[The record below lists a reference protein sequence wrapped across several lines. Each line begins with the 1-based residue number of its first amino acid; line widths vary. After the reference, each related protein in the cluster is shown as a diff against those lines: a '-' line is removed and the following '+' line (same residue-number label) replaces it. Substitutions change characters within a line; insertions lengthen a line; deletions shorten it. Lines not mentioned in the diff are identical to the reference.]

1 MTQSWRYKMY
11 SVLFTVVL
19 SLYLL
24 VPTFFGF
31 SKIRE
36 AAEKNGQ
43 PIPWYVKIFPEKSIN
58 LGLDLQGG
66 IYVELEV
73 SVEQA
78 IGNRLD
84 VMANDIARSLRDQ
97 KVENAYVEHVPKTY
111 AIRAVLPTKEAL
123 DKFNNYMAEYYR
135 GALSVKRE
143 FAENVYA
150 SDEKDENKL
159 QAIYGEL
166 VAAFQGNQ
174 DVVGVEWSRGSSL
187 FRVVTKEGLQGD
199 SISQVISSKFPNLKE
214 TKEENKVFVQLTQD
228 YLIKLRSD
236 TVKQAVETIRNR
248 IDRYGV
254 SEPSIRQLGD
264 NRVAVELPG
273 VTDPDRA
280 ISIVKKSGKLEFK
293 IVDESKKDDEV
304 KALVAQIRKDANI
317 PEGFTEEIVNKVN
330 EAAQGKIP
338 SEDEILFEVQY
349 DPVTKKIVGGTPY
362 LLKRKAEVTGDMLR
376 SAQVSVQHNEPYVSL
391 SFNNIGTKAF
401 GELTANNIGKRL
413 SIILDGNVTKAPVI
427 KSAIPSGEAQITLGY
442 GNYQSVLKEADD
454 LVLVLR
460 EGALPASLKEITKT
474 VIGPSLGQNAI
485 HQGLMAALVAGLVV
499 VVFMIVYYKLS
510 GVIADVA
517 LAVNVLLILGCL
529 ALFQATLTLPG
540 IAGIVLTMGMGLD
553 ASVIIFERI
562 REEVALGKPVRAA
575 IDAGFSNA
583 FSAVV
588 DTHLT
593 TFLSGI
599 VLYQFGTGPIRGFA
613 VTLMIGVLTTLFTAY
628 FFSHLIF
635 EYLAVGRKIKK
646 VSI

>member
-1 MTQSWRYKMY
+1 MSQSWRYKIY

-19 SLYLL
+19 SLYVLI
-24 VPTFFGF
+24 PTFFHF
-31 SKIRE
+31 QALRE
-36 AAEKNGQ
+36 IAEKQGKPLSWWVNL
-43 PIPWYVKIFPEKSIN
+43 FPEKSIN

-84 VMANDIARSLRDQ
+84 VIASDISRYLRDE
-97 KVENAYVEHVPKTY
+97 KVEGALVIHVPKTY
-111 AIRAVLPTKEAL
+111 VLRAVLPSQEAL
-123 DKFNNYMAEYYR
+123 RQFNNYLDQYYR
-135 GALSVKRE
+135 GALSAKHE
-143 FAENVYA
+143 FSEKVFA
-150 SDEKDENKL
+150 SEEKDDNKL

-166 VAAFQGNQ
+166 VSSFTGNSE
-174 DVVGVEWSRGSSL
+174 VLGIEWSRGSSL
-187 FRVVTKEGLQGD
+187 FRIVLKEGAPEATVSSVLA
-199 SISQVISSKFPNLKE
+199 SKFPSLKE
-214 TKEENKVFVQLTQD
+214 IQETNKAFVQLTQN
-228 YLIKLRSD
+228 YLDKLRAD

-254 SEPSIRQLGD
+254 SEPSIRQLGA

-273 VTDPDRA
+273 VTNPDRA

-293 IVDESKKDDEV
+293 LVDESKRDEEV
-304 KALVAQIRKDANI
+304 KSLVAQIRKEASI
-317 PEGFTEEIVNKVN
+317 PEGFTEDIVNKIN
-330 EAAQGKIP
+330 EAAKGKIP

-349 DPVTKKIVGGTPY
+349 DPITKKIVGGIPY
-362 LLKRKAEVTGDMLR
+362 LLNRKAEVTGDMLR

-401 GELTANNIGKRL
+401 GDLTAANIGKRL
-413 SIILDGNVTKAPVI
+413 AIVLDGNVTKAPNI

-442 GNYQSVLKEADD
+442 GNYQIVLKEAED

-474 VIGPSLGQNAI
+474 VIGPSLGKTAI
-485 HQGLMAALVAGLVV
+485 HQGLMAALVAGITVV
-499 VVFMIVYYKLS
+499 LFMVFYYKFS
-510 GVIADVA
+510 GVVADFA
-517 LAVNVLLILGCL
+517 LGINVLLIMGCL

-562 REEVALGKPVRAA
+562 REEIKSGKPVKTAV
-575 IDAGFSNA
+575 DAGFSNA
-583 FSAVV
+583 FTAVV

-613 VTLMIGVLTTLFTAY
+613 VTLMIGVVTTLFTAY

-635 EYLAVGRKIKK
+635 DYLTSKLKISK

>member
-11 SVLFTVVL
+11 AVLFTVVL

-24 VPTFFGF
+24 VPTFFNF
-31 SKIRE
+31 KDIRE

-43 PIPWYVKIFPEKSIN
+43 PLPWYVKVFPEKSIN

-78 IGNRLD
+78 VSNRLD
-84 VMANDIARSLRDQ
+84 VMANDISRYLKEQ
-97 KVENAYVEHVPKTY
+97 KIENASVEHIPKSY
-111 AIRAVLPTKEAL
+111 VIRAVLPSKEAL
-123 DKFNNYMAEYYR
+123 NVFNNYMDEFYR

-143 FAENVYA
+143 FAENVYV
-150 SDEKDENKL
+150 SEEKDENKL
-159 QAIYGEL
+159 QALYGEL
-166 VAAFQGNQ
+166 VTAFQGNQ
-174 DVVGVEWSRGSSL
+174 DVIGIEWARGTSV
-187 FRVVTKEGLQGD
+187 FRVVNRENAGD
-199 SISQVISSKFPNLKE
+199 SISPIMSSKFPQLKE
-214 TKEENKVFVQLTQD
+214 IQEDNKVFVQSTQD
-228 YLIKLRSD
+228 YLKKLRED

-293 IVDESKKDDEV
+293 IVDESKSDDEV
-304 KALVAQIRKDANI
+304 RVLVAKIRQEANI

-349 DPVTKKIVGGTPY
+349 DPVTKKIVGGSPY

-376 SAQVSVQHNEPYVSL
+376 SAQVSVQNNEPYVSL
-391 SFNNIGTKAF
+391 SFNNVGTKAF
-401 GELTANNIGKRL
+401 GDLTASNIGKRL
-413 SIILDGNVTKAPVI
+413 AIILDGNVTKAPVI

-442 GNYQSVLKEADD
+442 GNYQTVLKEADD

-474 VIGPSLGQNAI
+474 VIGPSLGKTAI

-499 VVFMIVYYKLS
+499 IIFMILYYKLS
-510 GVIADVA
+510 GVIADIA
-517 LAVNVLLILGCL
+517 LIVNVLLILGCL

-562 REEVALGKPVRAA
+562 REEVKLGKPVRSA

-613 VTLMIGVLTTLFTAY
+613 VTLMVGVVTTLFTAY

-635 EYLAVGRKIKK
+635 EYLVVSKKMKK